1 MISALKACLKTLPVL
16 LFFVSL
22 GCVTP
27 VTPEQITNADYG
39 TVSPTYQDS
48 IKKYMEG
55 VLFDPYSAHYRFFG
69 EPAKGYAYLSGTIH
83 PPTFGYLV
91 HVGINAKNRMGGYV
105 GEQPYRFFL
114 KNDQLW
120 ILHEYAKA
128 EVVR

>member
-1 MISALKACLKTLPVL
+1 MRL
-16 LFFVSL
+16 LFLLLVL
-22 GCVTP
+22 VLPACVTS
-27 VTPEQITNADYG
+27 VTPEQITSADYG
-39 TVSPTYQDS
+39 TVPPTYQDA
-48 IKKYMEG
+48 IKKHMEG

-69 EPAKGYAYLSGTIH
+69 EPAKAYAYLSGTTH

-120 ILHEYAKA
+120 MLHEYAKA